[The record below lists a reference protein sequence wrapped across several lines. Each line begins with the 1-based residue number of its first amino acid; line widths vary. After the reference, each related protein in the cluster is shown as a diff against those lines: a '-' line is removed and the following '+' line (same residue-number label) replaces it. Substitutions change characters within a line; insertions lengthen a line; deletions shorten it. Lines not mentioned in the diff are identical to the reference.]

1 MISPH
6 TGTLVI
12 TQMNNDDLIE
22 MLSNLG
28 EKKATELLSDTDEEF
43 SQDIETLMEY
53 PPETAGRIMN
63 NQMVWINKSYSVR
76 EAVDKLKHF
85 AELAEYLNYLY
96 VIDNDKKLVGVVS
109 YRDLLLADLPQKIE
123 DIMKTRIVTVDAMMD
138 QEEVARIIQRYNF
151 VTIPVVDEEER
162 LLGIVT
168 VDDILDVVYQE
179 AEEDIEKF
187 SASGKAIDF
196 NTKPFTAAKRRLTW
210 LVLLL
215 FIGIV
220 SGSIIA
226 SFEETLEQVVARAF
240 FMPMVAGMTGNT
252 GTQSLAVV
260 IRGLT
265 KERVNTKQVLKLLY
279 RELRVG
285 IIIGLTCGALIFVIA
300 YLWQGSAILGLVIG
314 TSLLCTLIIG
324 TLAGTIIPLVLN
336 RLNVDPAVASGP
348 LITTINDILSL
359 LIYFG
364 IATAFLSH
372 LM

>member
-151 VTIPVVDEEER
+151 VTIR
-162 LLGIVT
+162 SLM
-168 VDDILDVVYQE
+168 
-179 AEEDIEKF
+179 
-187 SASGKAIDF
+187 
-196 NTKPFTAAKRRLTW
+196 KRKDC
-210 LVLLL
+210 LVLL
-215 FIGIV
+215 
-220 SGSIIA
+220 
-226 SFEETLEQVVARAF
+226 Q
-240 FMPMVAGMTGNT
+240 
-252 GTQSLAVV
+252 
-260 IRGLT
+260 
-265 KERVNTKQVLKLLY
+265 
-279 RELRVG
+279 
-285 IIIGLTCGALIFVIA
+285 
-300 YLWQGSAILGLVIG
+300 
-314 TSLLCTLIIG
+314 
-324 TLAGTIIPLVLN
+324 
-336 RLNVDPAVASGP
+336 
-348 LITTINDILSL
+348 
-359 LIYFG
+359 
-364 IATAFLSH
+364 
-372 LM
+372 